1 MKLTDRSLPIISF
14 NLKNFQ
20 TLIWT
25 PELQGEYT
33 SKLAGGVIETDILMC
48 FIVRTICNLNRPVN
62 RPTVH
67 FFFDLESSIR
77 F

>member
-1 MKLTDRSLPIISF
+1 MKLTDWSLPIISF
-14 NLKNFQ
+14 KTWYELPMN
-20 TLIWT
+20 
-25 PELQGEYT
+25 LQGEYT